1 MDNCTTQR
9 FSDEKL
15 LLSLVHILKPYTF
28 QSEFRTVVRTL
39 STGSSRKNEKSKL
52 FVKISIFTKK
62 TVFSTVLG
70 QKLAAN
76 LCSTASK
83 STKITPRHPWKLA
96 PLVCFQ
102 TLVGWLRQT
111 IDLRFSAKAPTM
123 CLSSQ
128 REKSVILTYLSP
140 FTLLILSFTN

>member
-1 MDNCTTQR
+1 MR
-9 FSDEKL
+9 FPHCFGSQL
-15 LLSLVHILKPYTF
+15 LLGFCHVLYMK
-28 QSEFRTVVRTL
+28 

-76 LCSTASK
+76 LCPTASK

-128 REKSVILTYLSP
+128 GEKSVILTYLSP

>member
-1 MDNCTTQR
+1 M
-9 FSDEKL
+9 
-15 LLSLVHILKPYTF
+15 
-28 QSEFRTVVRTL
+28 
-39 STGSSRKNEKSKL
+39 

-62 TVFSTVLG
+62 SVFSTVSG

-76 LCSTASK
+76 LCPTASK
-83 STKITPRHPWKLA
+83 STRITPRHPWKLA

-128 REKSVILTYLSP
+128 GEQISNINIFISIHTANSVLHKLKHQFWVFSQNLKVSGRPQKTYHSQKAHQRRQ
-140 FTLLILSFTN
+140 LLRMPRGDSGGLGCC